1 MGRGRLLLVMA
12 ALVAALCA
20 FPAAA
25 NAQDDGPDG
34 EVVDLLKQLIQ
45 TNTSNPPGN
54 EQQIAELLKARLAP
68 LGFETEIIP
77 TPTPGK
83 AHFIA
88 RLRAAN
94 PTAKPL
100 LLAGHE
106 DVVGVERDLWSVDPF
121 AGLVRGGD
129 IFGRGA
135 MDFKGGLAAFTVA
148 ASRIARAKP
157 ALTRDVILLAEADE
171 EGGDYGTGWLAKT
184 NYAKIDAGVSLNEG
198 GWVFEDGGGTPRLM
212 GITTIDK
219 NSLSVTLETR
229 GTSTHSS
236 RPLPDSA
243 LARLTRA
250 LNRIERYEPATPK
263 LSKTQRGYLRA
274 WARGFGGRSARDIR
288 KLLAARTAKQRR
300 RATRRLAR
308 GNYGELFNGLLRT
321 IYVPTIVDGG
331 FRSNVLP
338 GQAEATVNIRLLPGA
353 TPRPAIRELKRVI
366 GDRKVKVTPIGT
378 DRRVGRTRRS
388 RASRS
393 APSSRRRASTPSSTA
408 RSPARASASGR
419 RPGSR
424 RRCSRRAP
432 TPCRGAS
439 AASRSTAS
447 TRTRSRATSW
457 PTCTATTST
466 SRSAASKRA
475 RTCSPASSAPPP
487 RASRLGREDVEA
499 VAQAAGA
506 RLVARAR
513 EALGE
518 PGEDDERDLVRAV
531 PAHGLG
537 RARAALLAGG
547 IDQPQHALVDQPRV
561 PALRAR
567 ADHDLPAG
575 AAAEL
580 GGHRGEQQRVAAARG
595 EHLVEPQALDR
606 LAVRAEV
613 RDQQLGE
620 RAGAL
625 AAARPGGEQR
635 AREVVELRVEL
646 GPVDRSPRRGNREQ
660 RLAHRGACA
669 AAQRCE
675 GLLRRSSAGVISDFG
690 GRS

>member
-1 MGRGRLLLVMA
+1 MGRGKLLLVMA

-25 NAQDDGPDG
+25 SAQDDGPDG

-54 EQQIAELLKARLAP
+54 ERQIAELLQARLAP
-68 LGFETEIIP
+68 LGFETEIVP
-77 TPTPGK
+77 TPTAGK

-121 AGLVRGGD
+121 AGLVRGGN

-148 ASRIARAKP
+148 ASRLARAKV
-157 ALTRDVILLAEADE
+157 ALKRDIILLAEADE

-219 NSLSVTLETR
+219 NSLSVTLKTR

-263 LSKTQRGYLRA
+263 LSTTQRGYLRA
-274 WARGFGGRSARDIR
+274 WARGFGGRSARQIR
-288 KLLAARTAKQRR
+288 TLLRARTARQRR

-321 IYVPTIVDGG
+321 IYVPTIANGG

-338 GQAEATVNIRLLPGA
+338 GSAEATVNIRLLPGA
-353 TPRPAIRELKRVI
+353 TPRPAIRELRRVI
-366 GDRKVKVTPIGT
+366 GDNKVKVAPIGT
-378 DRRVGRTRRS
+378 TGESANETLARFEK
-388 RASRS
+388 RAKQ
-393 APSSRRRASTPSSTA
+393 PPSSTA
-408 RSPARASASGR
+408 S
-419 RPGSR
+419 
-424 RRCSRRAP
+424 
-432 TPCRGAS
+432 
-439 AASRSTAS
+439 
-447 TRTRSRATSW
+447 
-457 PTCTATTST
+457 
-466 SRSAASKRA
+466 
-475 RTCSPASSAPPP
+475 
-487 RASRLGREDVEA
+487 
-499 VAQAAGA
+499 
-506 RLVARAR
+506 
-513 EALGE
+513 
-518 PGEDDERDLVRAV
+518 DLYR
-531 PAHGLG
+531 
-537 RARAALLAGG
+537 
-547 IDQPQHALVDQPRV
+547 
-561 PALRAR
+561 
-567 ADHDLPAG
+567 
-575 AAAEL
+575 
-580 GGHRGEQQRVAAARG
+580 
-595 EHLVEPQALDR
+595 
-606 LAVRAEV
+606 
-613 RDQQLGE
+613 
-620 RAGAL
+620 AL
-625 AAARPGGEQR
+625 AAEGKREWPTARVAPALFEAGTDAVPWRERGVPVYGIYPYPISR
-635 AREVVELRVEL
+635 AELADMHGNDEHISIRRLEEGTDMLTRVI
-646 GPVDRSPRRGNREQ
+646 RT
-660 RLAHRGACA
+660 A
-669 AAQRCE
+669 AA
-675 GLLRRSSAGVISDFG
+675 G
-690 GRS
+690 

>member
-1 MGRGRLLLVMA
+1 MA

-25 NAQDDGPDG
+25 SAQDDGPDG

-54 EQQIAELLKARLAP
+54 ERQIAELLQARLAP

-77 TPTPGK
+77 TPTVGK

-308 GNYGELFNGLLRT
+308 GTYGELFNGLLRT

-338 GQAEATVNIRLLPGA
+338 GAAEATVNIRLLPGA

-366 GDRKVKVTPIGT
+366 GDNKVKVTPIGT
-378 DRRVGRTRRS
+378 HRRVGERHA
-388 RASRS
+388 RALREARQAAAVGHRHRALPRARPRGQ
-393 APSSRRRASTPSSTA
+393 APVADGPGRAGAVRGGHRRRA
-408 RSPARASASGR
+408 
-419 RPGSR
+419 
-424 RRCSRRAP
+424 
-432 TPCRGAS
+432 
-439 AASRSTAS
+439 
-447 TRTRSRATSW
+447 
-457 PTCTATTST
+457 
-466 SRSAASKRA
+466 
-475 RTCSPASSAPPP
+475 
-487 RASRLGREDVEA
+487 
-499 VAQAAGA
+499 
-506 RLVARAR
+506 VARAR
-513 EALGE
+513 RSGLRHL
-518 PGEDDERDLVRAV
+518 PVPDL
-531 PAHGLG
+531 
-537 RARAALLAGG
+537 AR
-547 IDQPQHALVDQPRV
+547 
-561 PALRAR
+561 
-567 ADHDLPAG
+567 
-575 AAAEL
+575 
-580 GGHRGEQQRVAAARG
+580 
-595 EHLVEPQALDR
+595 
-606 LAVRAEV
+606 
-613 RDQQLGE
+613 
-620 RAGAL
+620 RAGRH
-625 AAARPGGEQR
+625 ARQR
-635 AREVVELRVEL
+635 RAHLD
-646 GPVDRSPRRGNREQ
+646 PPPRRGHGHAHPRHPRRHH
-660 RLAHRGACA
+660 RLAG
-669 AAQRCE
+669 
-675 GLLRRSSAGVISDFG
+675 
-690 GRS
+690 

>member
-1 MGRGRLLLVMA
+1 MGRGRLLVTVA

-54 EQQIAELLKARLAP
+54 EQQIAELLQARLAP
-68 LGFETEIIP
+68 LGFETEIVP

-171 EGGDYGTGWLAKT
+171 EGGDYGTGWLAK
-184 NYAKIDAGVSLNEG
+184 NQLRQDRRRRLAQRGRLDLRGRRRHPAPDGDHHDRQELAVGDARDARHL
-198 GWVFEDGGGTPRLM
+198 D
-212 GITTIDK
+212 
-219 NSLSVTLETR
+219 
-229 GTSTHSS
+229 
-236 RPLPDSA
+236 PLVA
-243 LARLTRA
+243 AAARLRARPPHARAQPHRA
-250 LNRIERYEPATPK
+250 LRAGDAEAQ
-263 LSKTQRGYLRA
+263 SKTQRGYLRA

-338 GQAEATVNIRLLPGA
+338 GTAEATVNIRLLPGA

-366 GDRKVKVTPIGT
+366 GDGKVKVTPIGT
-378 DRRVGRTRRS
+378 TGESVERDARALREARQAAAVGHRH
-388 RASRS
+388 RALPR
-393 APSSRRRASTPSSTA
+393 ARRRGQA
-408 RSPARASASGR
+408 RVADGQGRAGAVRGGHRR
-419 RPGSR
+419 RP
-424 RRCSRRAP
+424 
-432 TPCRGAS
+432 
-439 AASRSTAS
+439 
-447 TRTRSRATSW
+447 
-457 PTCTATTST
+457 
-466 SRSAASKRA
+466 
-475 RTCSPASSAPPP
+475 
-487 RASRLGREDVEA
+487 
-499 VAQAAGA
+499 
-506 RLVARAR
+506 VARAR
-513 EALGE
+513 
-518 PGEDDERDLVRAV
+518 
-531 PAHGLG
+531 
-537 RARAALLAGG
+537 
-547 IDQPQHALVDQPRV
+547 
-561 PALRAR
+561 
-567 ADHDLPAG
+567 
-575 AAAEL
+575 
-580 GGHRGEQQRVAAARG
+580 
-595 EHLVEPQALDR
+595 
-606 LAVRAEV
+606 
-613 RDQQLGE
+613 
-620 RAGAL
+620 RAGLRRLPVPDL
-625 AAARPGGEQR
+625 ARRAGRHARQR
-635 AREVVELRVEL
+635 RAHLD
-646 GPVDRSPRRGNREQ
+646 PSPRRGHGHAHARHPRRRQ
-660 RLAHRGACA
+660 RA
-669 AAQRCE
+669 
-675 GLLRRSSAGVISDFG
+675 
-690 GRS
+690 